1 MSLLDDITKEV
12 ANLSDEEIAKAALAI
27 QAKRADQRQKQNTPE
42 RRAKMKQREQRK
54 RAVNKEIL
62 RIAREKGLLATAE
75 ATVDAQDAGQAT
87 A

>member
-1 MSLLDDITKEV
+1 MSMLDDITKEV
-12 ANLSDEEIAKAALAI
+12 AGLSDEEIAKAALAI

-42 RRAKMKQREQRK
+42 RRAKMKAREQRK

-62 RIAREKGLLATAE
+62 RIAREKGLLAQAE
-75 ATVDAQDAGQAT
+75 AAADAAEDQAT